1 MALKE
6 TLTTGDNVRQVDRTV
21 AAIAPG
27 TPMHK
32 AIPPRLVEPYLTGRR
47 CIISGFVYLA
57 ADSSFLYPADFYD
70 AFGLGYEGSDFSP
83 DMPELYVLRWR
94 TVGTEPL
101 QAAGQPASMQ
111 WAAAPAGGGAPA
123 HVLAITEFYTEP
135 VPLPVG
141 TEIFRVHSGQADFIA
156 RYDGQVWLSPAEGI

>member
-1 MALKE
+1 MGLKE
-6 TLTTGDNVRQVDRTV
+6 TLTTGDSVRQVDRTL

-47 CIISGFVYLA
+47 SIISGYVYLA
-57 ADSSFLYPADFYD
+57 ADSSFLYPAEFYD
-70 AFGLGYEGSDFSP
+70 ACGLGYEGSDFTP
-83 DMPELYVLRWR
+83 DMDQLYLLRWR

-101 QAAGQPASMQ
+101 QVAGQAASMQ
-111 WAAAPAGGGAPA
+111 WAAAPAAWGAPA

-135 VPLPVG
+135 VPVPVG
-141 TEIFRVHSGQADFIA
+141 TEIFRIQSGQADFIA